1 MRRHWL
7 LWVVLI
13 FIVLP
18 AGGFAL
24 YTWATLHITYSSG
37 ERTGYVQKISRKGW
51 LCKTW
56 EGELAQVT
64 QPGVPPQIF
73 HFSVRDDAVARTIEK
88 YAGDRVALTYQQ
100 HKGVPTSC
108 WGETEYYITA
118 VQPLGR

>member
-13 FIVLP
+13 LIVLP

-24 YTWATLHITYSSG
+24 YTWTTLHITYSSG

-73 HFSVRDDAVARTIEK
+73 YFSVRDDAVARAIEK